1 MTEKYDFSAIEKKWQ
16 AAWEESG
23 AYQVVE
29 NPAQLKKYTLEMF
42 PYPSGELHMGHVRN
56 YAITDVVARYY
67 MMKGFNVLHPIGW
80 DAFGLPAENAA
91 IQRGVNPA
99 EWTDSNIATMKTG
112 LKSLGFS
119 YDWSRE
125 VNTSRPD
132 YYRWGQWIFLKFL
145 ERGLAYRRKAPVNWC
160 PSCETV
166 LANEQVKDEK
176 CWRCDSDVESKEL
189 TQWFFKIT
197 DYAQSLLDGLDN
209 LPGWPE
215 RVKLMQRNWIGRS
228 EGAWVDFKLDGG
240 EETPIRVFTTR
251 PDTLYG
257 ATFFLLSPEHELA
270 DSIIVDKKIRGQLPA
285 FRKKAAVVAAA
296 DLSDRTGLATEKFGL
311 FTGRY
316 VVNPMNGH
324 KIPIY
329 LANYILMEYGTG
341 AVMAVPA
348 HDQRDFEFARK
359 YGIPVVVVIQPEG
372 EKLDGET
379 ITEAYEGE
387 GIMTNSGKYNGL
399 KSQDALRKITT
410 QLEEGDIG
418 KFAVNYKLKDWLV
431 SRQRYWGTPIPIIF
445 CEKDGIVPVPEKDL
459 PVLLPTDVEI
469 GKKGKSPLPEMKAFV
484 ETRCPVCGGPARR
497 ETDTL
502 DTFTCSSWYFLRYT
516 SPDDVSEPFSKE
528 AAAYWMPVDQYIGGI
543 EHAVMHLLYAR
554 FFTRVFRD
562 MDLIQTAEPFVNL
575 LTQGMVI
582 KAGVKMSKSKGNVV
596 DPKKLVER
604 YGADSCRLFI
614 LFAAPPEMDL
624 EWSDA
629 GVEGVYRFLNRA
641 WRVGSENI
649 EWLVSKKSEEA
660 GDGAGGVDLRR
671 QTHRTIKKVTEDIE
685 RFAFNTAISSVM
697 ELVNEMSRYN
707 ERVGLVRDTVAVRE
721 ATETLPV
728 LLAPFAPH
736 IAEELWERTGG
747 QDSVHRHPWPE
758 YNQDLC
764 ETDVLTMVVQVNGK
778 VRDRIEAPAGITDEE
793 MEELARSSERLRKHL
808 EGREVIKVITVPG
821 KLVNIV
827 VK

>member
-23 AYQVVE
+23 IYQVVE
-29 NPAQLKKYTLEMF
+29 NPSQLKKYILEMF
-42 PYPSGELHMGHVRN
+42 PYSSGELHMGHVRN

-125 VNTSRPD
+125 VNTSKPD

-176 CWRCDSDVESKEL
+176 CWRCDTDVESKEL

-228 EGAWVDFKLDGG
+228 EGAWVDFKLDGD
-240 EETPIRVFTTR
+240 EETTIRVFTTR

-270 DSIIVDKKIRGQLPA
+270 DSIIIDDKIRKTLPV
-285 FRKKAAVVAAA
+285 FRKRAAATAAA
-296 DLSDRTGLATEKFGL
+296 DLSDRTDLATEKFGL

-324 KIPIY
+324 KIPVY

-359 YGIPVVVVIQPEG
+359 YKIPVVVVIQPEG

-379 ITEAYEGE
+379 MTEAYEGE

-399 KSQDALRKITT
+399 KSQDAVQKIIV

-418 KFAVNYKLKDWLV
+418 KFAVNYKLRDWLV

-469 GKKGKSPLPEMKAFV
+469 GKKGKSPLPEMKSFA
-484 ETRCPVCGGPARR
+484 ETQCPVCGGPARR

-516 SPDDVSEPFSKE
+516 SPDDVSGPFSKE

-562 MDLIQTAEPFVNL
+562 MELIPTAEPFVNL

-582 KAGVKMSKSKGNVV
+582 KDGVKMSKSKGNVV
-596 DPKKLVER
+596 DPKKMIES

-624 EWSDA
+624 EWSDS

-641 WRVGSENI
+641 WRVGSDNI
-649 EWLVSKKSEEA
+649 EWLASKKREEA
-660 GDGAGGVDLRR
+660 GDEAGGADLRR

-707 ERVGLVRDTVAVRE
+707 EGVGLARDAVAVRE

-747 QDSVHRHPWPE
+747 QDSVHRQPWLE
-758 YNQDLC
+758 YDPALC
-764 ETDVLTMVVQVNGK
+764 ETDVLTLVVQVNGK
-778 VRDRIEAPAGITDEE
+778 VRDRIEAPAGITGEE
-793 MEELARSSERLRKHL
+793 MEELARSSERLRKYL